1 MQFVIKNPD
10 PIKKELWP
18 EESVYK
24 LTSGFTFDRA
34 ALKDGVDTLEKGA
47 LLALDFSAHTAKLV
61 KTAKLNA
68 DATDSATNYQILKN
82 HQLKVGEYLAV
93 TKGGAAYAI
102 TTINTSNEGYDVITL
117 GTTLGVALTAD
128 DGIVFFES
136 SAEGADVA
144 AEKNVANGILMHD
157 QKLEEHNAIN
167 AAAQIFEI
175 IEAKLPYAVHSLNK
189 ESLGARFLFV

>member
-1 MQFVIKNPD
+1 MQFVLKNTD

-24 LTSGFTFDRA
+24 LTSGFTFDRSV
-34 ALKDGVDTLEKGA
+34 LKDGVDTLEKGA
-47 LLALDFSAHTAKLV
+47 LLALDFSARTAKLV

-68 DATDSATNYQILKN
+68 DVTDSATDYPVLKN
-82 HQLKVGEYLAV
+82 HQLKVGAYLAV

-102 TTINTSNEGYDVITL
+102 TAINTSNEGYDVITL
-117 GTTLGVALTAD
+117 GTTLGVALTAA
-128 DGIVFFES
+128 DGVVLFES
-136 SAEGADVA
+136 SATGADVA

-157 QKLEEHNAIN
+157 QKLEEYNSVN

-175 IEAKLPYAVHSLNK
+175 IEAKLPYAVHDLNK
-189 ESLGARFLFV
+189 TSLGARFLFV